1 MNISDK
7 GIEVIG
13 MSILGVGA
21 LSFVLTVLHLIE
33 LLGKHAQGLS
43 L

>member
-7 GIEVIG
+7 GVEVIG

-21 LSFVLTVLHLIE
+21 LSFVLTALYLIE

>member
-7 GIEVIG
+7 GVAVIG

-21 LSFVLTVLHLIE
+21 LSLVLATLIVVE
-33 LLGKHAQGLS
+33 TLVKLL
-43 L
+43 